1 MVGQFVPNYGQTR
14 AYLAHWAMTNRYH
27 ERVARVRTFF
37 LPDVA
42 DDWRAGVMKAEGVT
56 LVLSAGNIAGVPEL
70 YDFGASPRW
79 VPVFSRPKPGSSG
92 CGRRTR
98 GRGCRAGS
106 GRRSGSM
113 SATQELRFYLHSKST
128 SLWHYVASETLQAL
142 LGWIPGV
149 VGIGLRA
156 VAYKLVL
163 KAQGF
168 PAIED
173 HVRFVRT
180 EDIRLG
186 RSVYIDHGVY
196 LHGGQGGL
204 EIGDGSWVM
213 AGCRLHVFNF
223 RGIAHAGIR
232 IGRRTFLGEETLM
245 RGQGGITVGDNVL
258 FAPRV
263 QVLAV
268 DHVMTD
274 PSKPI
279 MDQGIT
285 AAGSPSRTAAG
296 SAPGRSCWTASPSAR
311 ARAWAPAPS

>member
-1 MVGQFVPNYGQTR
+1 MST
-14 AYLAHWAMTNRYH
+14 T
-27 ERVARVRTFF
+27 
-37 LPDVA
+37 
-42 DDWRAGVMKAEGVT
+42 
-56 LVLSAGNIAGVPEL
+56 
-70 YDFGASPRW
+70 GAL
-79 VPVFSRPKPGSSG
+79 G
-92 CGRRTR
+92 
-98 GRGCRAGS
+98 
-106 GRRSGSM
+106 
-113 SATQELRFYLHSKST
+113 FYLRSKSS
-128 SLWHYVASETLQAL
+128 SLWRYLLEETLQGL
-142 LGWIPGV
+142 LAWIPGIG
-149 VGIGLRA
+149 GIGLRA

-163 KAQGF
+163 HAEGF

-173 HVRFVRT
+173 HVRLVRP

-196 LHGGQGGL
+196 MHGGQGGL
-204 EIGDGSWVM
+204 HIGANSWIM

-268 DHVMTD
+268 DHVMSD
-274 PSKPI
+274 PARPI

-285 AAGSPSRTAAG
+285 ARGITIEDGCWIGAGAIVLDGVTIGRGSCVGAG
-296 SAPGRSCWTASPSAR
+296 AVVTQSIPPHSLAVGVPAR
-311 ARAWAPAPS
+311 VIRNLLENPLPPPTVPVYFGGMDDLPR